1 MAKIPV
7 GHGGMKQLMKRF
19 DAAAVRFNQW
29 RSLHQEAMDFSAPQ
43 RETFSLHS
51 PGQTKNRFVYDST
64 AEEGLDQ
71 FTSRLQGSL
80 VPAQIQW
87 MKLTAGDDIPKNEKE
102 EVDKA
107 LAEATDTFFT
117 HLNHSNFDTEITPSL
132 TDLGIGT
139 GCIMVEE
146 NDFNESSAVI
156 FTNIPLAELY
166 VEKPARGP
174 IKNIWR
180 KQKVEAGSIKT
191 TWPDADIPT
200 NLQKI
205 IDKDPSSE
213 VDILNAMLFNTKSKK
228 YDQIVIWEK
237 KAIFSQSFNTRRM
250 IAFRWKVTPG
260 EVYGRGPA
268 ISKLPDIRT
277 VNKIVEIRLGNGAIQ
292 MSGIYTGRSDGIF
305 NPHTVTIAPGS
316 IIAVGSNDNTN
327 PTIRALTPSGNINIT
342 LEDLQDGRENIRKA
356 FFSSPLGEISDP
368 VRSATENIL
377 RNQEFLKNS
386 GASIGRQMSEFVEPM
401 VAAVVDI
408 LKERGKIP
416 DIEVNGKDV
425 TIKQTSPLAKAA
437 DQEAF
442 QNTQLW
448 LSSMAQFVPPEV
460 MALKVKIESLPREFA
475 QQLGIN
481 PDLVRSDAE
490 TKEVA
495 SQVQAAAQAGLEGG
509 APNEPAV

>member
-19 DAAAVRFNQW
+19 SATESRFNQW

-64 AEEGLDQ
+64 AEEGLEQ

-80 VPAQIQW
+80 VPAWQQW

-102 EVDKA
+102 EVDKE
-107 LAEATDTFFT
+107 LAQATDTFFT
-117 HLNHSNFDTEITPSL
+117 HMNHSNFDTEITPSF

-180 KQKVEAGSIKT
+180 KQSVEAGSIKT
-191 TWPDADIPT
+191 TWPNADIPT
-200 NLQKI
+200 DLQKI

-213 VDILNAMLFNTKSKK
+213 VNILNAMLFNTNSKK

-260 EVYGRGPA
+260 EAYGRGPA
-268 ISKLPDIRT
+268 INKLPDIRT
-277 VNKIVEIRLGNGAIQ
+277 ANKIVELTLGNAAIQ
-292 MSGIYTGRSDGIF
+292 MSGVYTGRSDGIF
-305 NPHTVTIAPGS
+305 NPHTVAIAPGS
-316 IIAVGSNDNTN
+316 IIPVGSNDNSN
-327 PTIRALTPSGNINIT
+327 PTVRALTPSGNLNIADNM
-342 LEDLQDGRENIRKA
+342 LNQMQNSIRKG
-356 FFSSPLGEISDP
+356 FFSDPLGDLNDP
-368 VRSATENIL
+368 VRSATENII
-377 RNQEFLKNS
+377 RNQEFLKNA
-386 GASIGRQMSEFVEPM
+386 GASIGRQMSELVEPL

-425 TIKQTSPLAKAA
+425 TIKQTSPLAKAS
-437 DQEAF
+437 DLEAF

-460 MALKVKIESLPREFA
+460 MALKVKIENLPREFG

-495 SQVQAAAQAGLEGG
+495 GQVQAAAQAGLEGG